1 MCDDFLLEKRDV
13 PTIFFLKPLFCLSL
27 RFALLFH
34 LRDSLKCRTKIIKIE
49 TKTKREEEEEE
60 DKEDEEEEERS
71 FFFPLNKNDFILK
84 RL

>member
-13 PTIFFLKPLFCLSL
+13 PTIFFKPLFCLSL

-49 TKTKREEEEEE
+49 TKTKREEEEE

-71 FFFPLNKNDFILK
+71 FFFL
-84 RL
+84 